1 MKWGL
6 IMRITAELVESSQ
19 GFCSIRLRYTGE
31 SPIDQLDAYWRA
43 GSQRNERTEPHLV
56 QPGFGDDGS
65 LVMNIPLVDA
75 LQGIE
80 IHVTLRGPLGD
91 RADYLFYQKY
101 RLEEGPQGLILTEL
115 ERHERPAADSL

>member
-6 IMRITAELVESSQ
+6 IMRITAELVEPSR

-31 SPIDQLDAYWRA
+31 SPVTQVDAYWRA
-43 GSQRNERTEPHLV
+43 GLQRDKRTEPHLV
-56 QPGFGDDGS
+56 QPGFEDDGS
-65 LVMNIPLVDA
+65 LVMNIPLEEA
-75 LQGIE
+75 RQGIE

-91 RADYLFYQKY
+91 RVDYLFYQKY
-101 RLEEGPQGLILTEL
+101 RLEEGPQGFILTEL